1 MSELSINLKWD
12 LSSKNFTPG
21 SYSVDH
27 EISINDNLILPSTSA
42 PEYGGNKDYL
52 NPEQGLAAA
61 MSSCHMMTFLALA
74 AKMKWPVINYTD
86 KAIAFLGKNSKGK
99 MSVTKIELNPKIT
112 FKDDFKISHDEM
124 LKMQDRSHRYCFI
137 ANTLSEE
144 VKVIINI

>member
-12 LSSKNFTPG
+12 LLDQDFSPG

-27 EISINDNLILPSTSA
+27 IITVNNDLSLPGSSA
-42 PEYGGNKDYL
+42 PDYGGNENNL
-52 NPEQGLAAA
+52 NPEQGLAAV

-74 AKMKWPVINYTD
+74 AKIKWPVINYSD

-112 FKDDFKISHDEM
+112 FKDNFEVSHDEM
-124 LKMQDRSHRYCFI
+124 KKMQDRSHRYCFI

-144 VKVIINI
+144 VKIIINI